1 MKRYRARRR
10 IGGNR
15 DTAKRSVITTLRH
28 LLRMVKNNVA
38 LDLRALDAKVWLVVP
53 QEDPVVKKTLAAAKL
68 IILQAIPTVRALKRT
83 TL

>member
-10 IGGNR
+10 IGRKRNS
-15 DTAKRSVITTLRH
+15 AKRPLTTTLRD

-38 LDLRALDAKVWLVVP
+38 LDLRVLDAKVWLVVP
-53 QEDPVVKKTLAAAKL
+53 KEDRLVKNTLATAKL
-68 IILQAIPTVRALKRT
+68 IILQGIPTVRTLKRT